1 MLLYSRKRVRYRRDG
16 YCWKKR
22 KDGKTT
28 REDHMKL
35 KVQGTECIYGCYV
48 HSAILPTFHRR
59 CYWLLQNS
67 DVVLVHYLNVPY
79 SDDNKLLVTPSLSYC
94 ADKKEW
100 TKEELVSQLKPMFYS
115 ENEPDLNNELEISTA
130 ETVEAIVQQLM
141 EKQRAKAAVRT
152 HECACDSTTK
162 SVGNTSENKKCS
174 HTLHRIISPKSQ
186 SRKMSSSNSTVS
198 TTTNHV
204 SSSTTLVAVSQAGIQ
219 KVEETANKRTVGTTR
234 SATTVTATR
243 TGSVI
248 LAAPCQPVLK
258 SNRQKDLSQT
268 STTATTSLI
277 LNLSHLQ
284 EGSGLLIL
292 NSATA
297 ATEVGLASA
306 SVTPVTFLCGQE
318 TVTTSHT
325 QPTTSVLT
333 SSLANNNSDM
343 SHVEDTID
351 CDNQNEKTVFCTSPN
366 GKDPNFGSIADELPN
381 KKKDNLSFFED
392 ALTMPQDLQKTPLSA
407 NMLPPK
413 CLLSSQI
420 SVKTEPNHS
429 NIDPVDLSPMDFIDN
444 DISTPDEEVFSLDT
458 FDMLSDLPN
467 LDEINP
473 DLAPSSGFSMS
484 SPSALSISSGL
495 GSTVKS
501 NSPQSIIHYRD
512 GTANITDYSPD
523 WSYTEGGVKVLVTG
537 PWYSTSSPYSVL
549 FDRISVP
556 TTLVQSGVLRCY
568 CPSHEAGLVSL
579 QVACDGFVISNS
591 VTFEYR
597 HQPSSISQK
606 TDNWFDVEET
616 TLKFSLLE
624 RLELMGGKINFN
636 NQDKNEV
643 SSLFSQVMFGK
654 ENSFEDRLVTLC
666 QHLMS
671 ATWVQRYD
679 ASPLTYS
686 SCPGLTLLHLA
697 AALGYSRLVCSLLH
711 WRAENPSLI
720 LEAEVDA
727 LSRDKHDCTPLMW
740 ACERGH
746 KEVALLLYQWNR
758 TAVKVTD
765 TQGRNPLS
773 MAKERGYDDLV
784 EQIEKTE
791 QSLQIQD
798 LVNTSGTDSLLQRNL
813 TVKLQMWACE
823 RGHKEV
829 ALLLYQWNRT
839 AVKVTDTQ
847 GRNPLSMAKE
857 RGYDDLVEQIEKTEQ
872 SLQIQD
878 LMWACERGHK
888 EVALLLYQWNR
899 TAVKVTDTQ
908 GRNPLSMAK
917 ERGYDDLV
925 EQIEKTE
932 QSLQIQDLVNTSGT
946 DSLLQ
951 SRNILKLFKN
961 FYYFHLL
968 IEECLEKILN
978 VSGEIQNNN
987 ESPYI
992 DVVGVSDEEAE
1003 NKSLARNGDSMS
1015 NQKENCNDINIT
1027 SNHGSETENHVTNV
1041 LTLAEQII
1049 AAMPD
1054 HIKATTVANS
1064 NEITDTNGDLKDDI
1078 SHSFLSQDP
1087 EMCSVEGSPP
1097 SLTLLNGNSIFEFSD
1112 QNYRYCDVG
1121 TPSSSLSPASSC
1133 LQSPGSFTLE
1143 SPSPPPTTADFC
1155 EFFQA
1160 SGKMMETDFSKL
1172 TLSDQEQRE
1181 LYEAAK
1187 IIQKAYR
1194 SYKGQKQQE
1203 EDEKERAAAI
1213 LIQSYYRRYKQYMYY
1228 KQMTKAAQLIQ
1239 NQFRNYC
1246 EHKRFKKS
1254 QEGENGSNLSGT
1266 VSPLHSNGT
1275 ANGNNSNSNNGTNYY
1290 YNFSDSD
1297 KRLNRD
1303 SISSTTA
1310 LKRTFSQRRQH
1321 QAARKI
1327 QQFLRQS
1334 KNNIWDYLHG
1344 KVSSERTCISSRKRE
1359 ASSGTSEST
1368 GSAPKIPGTT
1378 YEQSGWNH

>member
-1 MLLYSRKRVRYRRDG
+1 MDFSRKTKGLVTHVQNSEKKPVTTETEDGKHVLPKSLESIPRADYFPTQRHRWNTNEEIASILISFHKHEEWLSKEVKIRPKSGSMLLYSRKRVRYRRDG

-343 SHVEDTID
+343 SHIEDTID

-773 MAKERGYDDLV
+773 MAKEKGYDDLV

-798 LVNTSGTDSLLQRNL
+798 LVNTSGTDSLLQRFDNS
-813 TVKLQMWACE
+813 TV
-823 RGHKEV
+823 HIKEE
-829 ALLLYQWNRT
+829 
-839 AVKVTDTQ
+839 KVTSPCFMDT
-847 GRNPLSMAKE
+847 
-857 RGYDDLVEQIEKTEQ
+857 
-872 SLQIQD
+872 
-878 LMWACERGHK
+878 
-888 EVALLLYQWNR
+888 
-899 TAVKVTDTQ
+899 
-908 GRNPLSMAK
+908 
-917 ERGYDDLV
+917 
-925 EQIEKTE
+925 
-932 QSLQIQDLVNTSGT
+932 
-946 DSLLQ
+946 
-951 SRNILKLFKN
+951 
-961 FYYFHLL
+961 
-968 IEECLEKILN
+968 
-978 VSGEIQNNN
+978 GEIQNNN

-1027 SNHGSETENHVTNV
+1027 SSHGSETENHVTNV

-1064 NEITDTNGDLKDDI
+1064 NEISDTNGDLKDDI

-1334 KNNIWDYLHG
+1334 KNKVQKERALAAEKEKLVVEPANQPALHQ
-1344 KVSSERTCISSRKRE
+1344 KSQEQLMNRVD
-1359 ASSGTSEST
+1359 
-1368 GSAPKIPGTT
+1368 GTT
-1378 YEQSGWNH
+1378 KNYEGI